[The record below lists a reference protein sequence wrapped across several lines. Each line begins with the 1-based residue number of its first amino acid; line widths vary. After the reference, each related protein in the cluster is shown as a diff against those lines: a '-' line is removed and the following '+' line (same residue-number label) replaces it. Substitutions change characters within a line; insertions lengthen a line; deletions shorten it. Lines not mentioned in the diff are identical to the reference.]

1 MEGRLMRRRRNPNS
15 QDQSLMSV
23 AIMLIS
29 YGAGLI
35 QAGRIK
41 EGAVPIVLGMALIFL
56 KYHYKIPNNRR
67 R

>member
-1 MEGRLMRRRRNPNS
+1 MEGRLMRKRRNPN

-35 QAGRIK
+35 QAGKIK

-56 KYHYKIPNNRR
+56 KYHYKIPNNKRK
-67 R
+67 

>member
-1 MEGRLMRRRRNPNS
+1 MRRKNRNT
-15 QDQSLMSV
+15 QDQSLMSL

-35 QAGRIK
+35 QAGKIN
-41 EGAVPIVLGMALIFL
+41 EGVVPIILGMILIFM

-67 R
+67 K

>member
-1 MEGRLMRRRRNPNS
+1 
-15 QDQSLMSV
+15 MSV

-35 QAGRIK
+35 QAGKIK

>member
-1 MEGRLMRRRRNPNS
+1 MGKRRNPNS
-15 QDQSLMSV
+15 QNQSLVSI

-35 QAGRIK
+35 QAGKIE
-41 EGAVPIVLGMALIFL
+41 EGAVPIVLGMILIFL

>member
-1 MEGRLMRRRRNPNS
+1 MEGRLMRRRRNPD

-35 QAGRIK
+35 QAGKIK

>member
-1 MEGRLMRRRRNPNS
+1 MEERLMRKRRNPN

-35 QAGRIK
+35 QAGKIK

>member
-1 MEGRLMRRRRNPNS
+1 MEGKEMRKRRNPN

-35 QAGRIK
+35 QAGKIK

>member
-1 MEGRLMRRRRNPNS
+1 MRKRRNAN

-35 QAGRIK
+35 QAGKIK

>member
-1 MEGRLMRRRRNPNS
+1 MRKRRNANS

-35 QAGRIK
+35 QAGKIK
-41 EGAVPIVLGMALIFL
+41 EGAVPIVLGMILIFL

>member
-1 MEGRLMRRRRNPNS
+1 MEGKLMRRRRNPD

-35 QAGRIK
+35 QAGKIK

>member
-1 MEGRLMRRRRNPNS
+1 MKRRNKNPES
-15 QDQSLMSV
+15 EQSLTSL
-23 AIMLIS
+23 AISLIS

-35 QAGRIK
+35 QAGRMK
-41 EGAVPIVLGMALIFL
+41 EGLVPVILGMILIFM